1 MKDDLKVSVI
11 IPGYKCDETI
21 DRAVS
26 SVFDQDYTNR
36 EIVICLNGIWDT
48 RYELGK
54 SLKEKYGNKIKL
66 FETDTPGL
74 GNAQNKGFEESI
86 GDIILHLLSDN
97 YLMPGALRTYV
108 EALQEHPECGFAYSG
123 YRFISDD
130 PSQVYMSQPF
140 NLYHLKCEN
149 YIDGCSPYRRKFAP
163 KWSTELKS
171 LIDWDTMLQ
180 IAEKTPGYY
189 IKEPTFYAEFPKPGG
204 LSDDSNR
211 NWIKRW
217 KAVRDLHN
225 VPERI
230 ICIASLDDPQLALRM
245 AELLECDFRV
255 NPGFKPHE
263 YRLIY
268 AYGFNCSL
276 ERIQYNSSMFM
287 RHFGHKL
294 IHWVGPDLRELL
306 KLRWIDVDYF
316 TSAVL
321 KRISEHWCMNFRDQ
335 DLLRKMGVNAEIVY
349 PAIEMPEI
357 LPEKSSAVSVNDPAV
372 IDQLR
377 KAMPD
382 LGFRHNDISCGISVH
397 HEDHPENII
406 KTLCAG
412 NVIISTTPM
421 AGVNYVQGY
430 TNVPELRKMLVH
442 AIRKVR
448 KDGEKAEQETVDS
461 YRAKCN
467 PKKMKDRLMKL
478 AEKHIQKY
486 GRLSDITT
494 QEAQA

>member
-1 MKDDLKVSVI
+1 MKDEEKVSVI
-11 IPGYKCDETI
+11 IPGFRCHETI
-21 DRAVS
+21 CRTID
-26 SVFDQDYTNR
+26 SVQDQDYKNVET
-36 EIVICLNGIWDT
+36 VVVLNGEWNEKD
-48 RYELGK
+48 ELVRQLG
-54 SLKEKYGNKIKL
+54 EKYGDKISVMSIK
-66 FETDTPGL
+66 EPGL
-74 GNAQNKGFEESI
+74 GNAQNLGFKISH

-97 YLMPGALRTYV
+97 YLMPGALRTYM
-108 EALQEHPECGFAYSG
+108 EALREHPECGFAYSG

-130 PSQVYMSQPF
+130 PSQVYMSNPF
-140 NLYHLKCEN
+140 SLYHLKCEN

-163 KWSTELKS
+163 RWSTELKS
-171 LIDWDTMLQ
+171 LIDWDAMLQ
-180 IAEKTPGYY
+180 IAEKTPGFY
-189 IKEPTFYAEFPKPGG
+189 ITEPTFYAEMPKPGG

-211 NWIKRW
+211 NWIRRW
-217 KAVRDLHN
+217 KAVRELHN
-225 VPERI
+225 VPDRV
-230 ICIASLDDPQLALRM
+230 ICIASLDEPQYALRM
-245 AELLECDFRV
+245 AELLECDFRI

-268 AYGFNCSL
+268 AYSFNCSL

-287 RHFGHKL
+287 RHLGHKL
-294 IHWVGPDLRELL
+294 IHWIGSDLRELL

-321 KRISEHWCMNFRDQ
+321 KRISENWCMNFRDQ
-335 DLLRKMGVNAEIVY
+335 DLLRKMGLTAEIVY
-349 PAIEMPEI
+349 PAIELPDI
-357 LPEKSSAVSVNDPAV
+357 LPEKSSAISVNDPAV

-382 LGFRHNDISCGISVH
+382 LEFRCNDVSCGISVH
-397 HEDHPENII
+397 HEDHPENIV
-406 KTLCAG
+406 KMLCAG

-448 KDGEKAEQETVDS
+448 KDGDKAEQETVDS

-467 PKKMKDRLMKL
+467 PKKMKERLMKI

-486 GRLSDITT
+486 GRLSDISTI
-494 QEAQA
+494 EAQA